1 MRDYTPL
8 RVLAAQKESVHLKST
23 TVIEL
28 LDELDTLRTALAAA
42 PGKAKAKR
50 NDYPADFEEVWAA
63 YPSRPG
69 SSKRAAFTAW
79 SARIKAG
86 ATIVEM
92 LAGVRK
98 YANYVQAMKVEP
110 TFIKQAETFFGPREY
125 FSADW
130 TVPEA
135 QQRPAGGGAWW
146 LSDTTRLAK
155 AIEVGVGPAHSGES
169 TAGWEARIRA
179 AIDNGGK
186 PPAPVQMIRPQVQ
199 PTPIAEL
206 MPAAVP
212 ARRNGKPEGLIQM
225 MKEIGQV
232 APRGRPA

>member
-1 MRDYTPL
+1 MRDYAPL
-8 RVLAAQKESVHLKST
+8 RALAAQKETVHMKSS
-23 TVIEL
+23 TVNEL
-28 LDELDTLRTALAAA
+28 LDELEALRAAA
-42 PGKAKAKR
+42 SAKPVKAKR
-50 NDYPADFEEVWAA
+50 NDYPADFEEVWIA

-98 YANYVQAMKVEP
+98 YAKYVEAMRVEP

-130 TVPEA
+130 TIPETP
-135 QQRPAGGGAWW
+135 QKPASGGGWW
-146 LSDTTRLAK
+146 LSDASRLAK
-155 AIEVGVGPAHSGES
+155 AMEVGVGPAHSGES
-169 TAGWEARIRA
+169 TASWDARIRG

-186 PPAPVQMIRPQVQ
+186 PPAPPVFIRPPVEIPEALKAQVGDG
-199 PTPIAEL
+199 
-206 MPAAVP
+206 MPRQRGFFKAMVQQAL
-212 ARRNGKPEGLIQM
+212 NKPGPE
-225 MKEIGQV
+225 E
-232 APRGRPA
+232 RPA